1 MPSVK
6 GFLAAAEARALAM
19 REEMLATTRGKH
31 LPAPSQGR
39 PSFEAKTLR
48 IRANRLKWDELV
60 KKCAAHRAAG
70 RTWEEIGDI
79 ESLSRRMQARL
90 ARCVKRL

>member
-1 MPSVK
+1 MK

-19 REEMLATTRGKH
+19 REEMMATTRGKN

-39 PSFEAKTLR
+39 PSFEARLERLR
-48 IRANRLKWDELV
+48 ENRLMWDELV
-60 KKCAAHRAAG
+60 KRCAAHRAAG
-70 RTWEEIGDI
+70 RTWEEIGEL

-90 ARCVKRL
+90 ARCVKAL